1 MCPEIEFDDSS
12 YLSMN
17 AFITFSPCYEVKVD
31 RFDLKPR
38 PSPSQGDLLA
48 QSQNA

>member
-1 MCPEIEFDDSS
+1 MCPEIDFDDSS
-12 YLSMN
+12 YLAMN

-31 RFDLKPR
+31 RFDLNLQLP
-38 PSPSQGDLLA
+38 PSQGDLLA